1 MRNINIK
8 KLDDDHSVAVNVVPS
23 NEQIIWTLRSL
34 DADTFKQV
42 VKAAKQYRKAD
53 NTLTAL
59 DAFNKEGACCI
70 AS

>member
-53 NTLTAL
+53 STLTAL
-59 DAFNKEGACCI
+59 DAF
-70 AS
+70 

>member
-42 VKAAKQYRKAD
+42 IKAAKQYRKAD

-59 DAFNKEGACCI
+59 DAF
-70 AS
+70 